1 MAMTAR
7 QDQALHDL
15 TTRGVLSA
23 EQESAVRQAL
33 EDTGAPRRVA
43 DLVTELAAYVGGGLV
58 LGGAALL
65 LGLSWEDMSRL
76 TRVAVLGAATVGLV
90 VAALV
95 VAGGSVRT
103 VAGVRGRVV
112 TTLFS
117 LAVVTS
123 AFTAGTAVSS
133 REFVVGAT
141 TAFVVA
147 VVAYVLVPT
156 ALAYLALAGAAIAA
170 VVAWTTEFAG
180 DTLLVVGV
188 ALFAL
193 GLIGALL
200 SLVDVL
206 RPVPL
211 ALAVGAATALF
222 GAQQP
227 LGDKAWVTYS
237 LTAGLAVA
245 CFAVYLVV
253 HSTVLLVAGVVAT
266 TIVVP
271 EMVWDLTDGAV
282 GGGVLLL
289 VAGAVLLATSLVST
303 WLRRTR

>member
-1 MAMTAR
+1 MAITAR
-7 QDQALHDL
+7 QSQALHDL

-23 EQESAVRQAL
+23 DQESAVRDAL
-33 EDTGAPRRVA
+33 EETGAPPRVA
-43 DLVTELAAYVGGGLV
+43 DRVTELAAYVGGGLV

-76 TRVAVLGAATVGLV
+76 TRVGVLGAATVLLL
-90 VAALV
+90 VAA
-95 VAGGSVRT
+95 VAVGGRSVRAVT
-103 VAGVRGRVV
+103 DVRRRVV
-112 TTLFS
+112 STLFS
-117 LAVVTS
+117 LAVVTA

-141 TAFVVA
+141 TGFVVA
-147 VVAYVLVPT
+147 VAAYLLVPT
-156 ALAYLALAGAAIAA
+156 ALACLTLAAAAIAT
-170 VVAWTTEFAG
+170 VIAWTTEYAA
-180 DTLLVVGV
+180 DVPLVIGV

-211 ALAVGAATALF
+211 ALAVSAATALF

-227 LGDKAWVTYS
+227 LGSNAWVAYA
-237 LTAGLAVA
+237 LTAGLAAA
-245 CFAVYLVV
+245 CFAAYLGV

-271 EMVWDLTDGAV
+271 EVVWDLTDGAV

-303 WLRRTR
+303 WLRRHR